1 MKVLAINGS
10 ARKDGNT
17 ALLINAVFEQLNKEG
32 IETEMVQLSGK
43 IMEPCKACWACSGKK
58 NCVHKKD
65 QFQEIFEKMTQADGI
80 ILGSPVYTANMSAN
94 MQALLERASVVTDM
108 NRSENLF
115 AHKVGTAVTA
125 ARRGGALSAL
135 DSMNHFFMLQ
145 NIATGTTEPLA
156 EYAAE
161 ILEADIYEIMP
172 EVPYTETDLAYYTNG
187 RADQEQNDP
196 SARPAI
202 AGKVENMEEYD
213 TIILGYPIWHGQAP
227 RIISTFLES
236 YDFSEKTI
244 IPFCTSHSS
253 GIGSSADNLHELCP
267 DSVNWME
274 GKRFEA
280 RTMKE
285 TMENW
290 LENVR
295 VK

>member
-115 AHKVGTAVTA
+115 AHKAGTAVTA

-145 NIATGTTEPLA
+145 NMFVVGSSYWPLA
-156 EYAAE
+156 YGQ
-161 ILEADIYEIMP
+161 MP
-172 EVPYTETDLAYYTNG
+172 GDVQSDG
-187 RADQEQNDP
+187 
-196 SARPAI
+196 
-202 AGKVENMEEYD
+202 
-213 TIILGYPIWHGQAP
+213 
-227 RIISTFLES
+227 
-236 YDFSEKTI
+236 
-244 IPFCTSHSS
+244 
-253 GIGSSADNLHELCP
+253 
-267 DSVNWME
+267 E
-274 GKRFEA
+274 GL
-280 RTMKE
+280 E
-285 TMENW
+285 TMRN
-290 LENVR
+290 LGRNMAYLLKALDKR
-295 VK
+295 RR